1 MERITSLLNEYH
13 MIEDVLIFWVIMAS
27 LFCGI
32 AILQSMRTL
41 IESWHQFMTRSL
53 RKHIP
58 LPTSPRIQIPLPTS
72 PKRGGEEQ
80 DVSTST

>member
-27 LFCGI
+27 LFYGI

-41 IESWHQFMTRSL
+41 IESWHQFTL